1 MSTVGQQR
9 SLGEL
14 LRDLS
19 NDITTLFRKE
29 VQLAKAEASEK
40 ANKVLSGTQML
51 MAGGVLAFGAL
62 GVLLAAAVAIL
73 AALFANMG
81 MNELTASSLAALL
94 VGGIVGTIAGSLIA
108 RGLKRMRARE
118 LMLDRTA
125 HSLARDADIL
135 KEKANV

>member
-1 MSTVGQQR
+1 MSTIGQQR

-29 VQLAKAEASEK
+29 VQLAKAEAGEK

-51 MAGGVLAFGAL
+51 LAGGVLAFGAL

-73 AALFANMG
+73 AALFANTG
-81 MNELTASSLAALL
+81 MTELAASSLAALI
-94 VGGIVGTIAGSLIA
+94 VGGIVGIIAWALIA
-108 RGLKRMRARE
+108 RGLKQMRAQD

-125 HSLARDADIL
+125 NSLARDAEII